1 MSFGRFD
8 KRYNFSSS
16 FPEFKPSIFKI
27 PQNYRE
33 IIESSLKQ
41 LPSGSERSHLEA
53 LLYYMIQF
61 GGTEIPQHKHFTHP
75 WFDVEKK
82 KFSRKSRV
90 KPNRTLLNL
99 LNKHTPSDFR
109 FEHLQRNW
117 SGMKVEDDLISRLN
131 RFYSDNVRLSLP
143 FSIMGAPA
151 NWGELCRN
159 FQSIPFLKP
168 SEKSGGRLF
177 QQGVGYQMIPKR
189 FREELTINGDKTS
202 EIDIS
207 AAALRFLYLSG
218 KDFGIDFPNQII
230 LNEDSYTI
238 FSEIGVSRDLAKEL
252 TYALVF
258 SSKEKEER
266 AVKRKLHSNERFR
279 NRDDLAM
286 VMPEFFE
293 ALEAYKEIHSAPHIP
308 LFTKETEFTREVLR
322 RSLDKELVLLPIHDS
337 YITTTNRFEDFQ
349 RILREAQ
356 THLYGDS
363 HPLTFRREY

>member
-27 PQNYRE
+27 PQDYRR

-41 LPSGSERSHLEA
+41 LPVGSEMNHLEA
-53 LLYYMIQF
+53 FLYYMIQF
-61 GGTEIPQHKHFTHP
+61 GGTEIPQNKHFTHP

-82 KFSRKSRV
+82 KFSKKFRV
-90 KPNRTLLNL
+90 KPSSTLLDL
-99 LNKHTPSDFR
+99 LKNSTPSDFT
-109 FEHLQRNW
+109 FEHLQRDW

-131 RFYSDNVRLSLP
+131 RFYSENVHLSLP
-143 FSIMGAPA
+143 SMIMGSPA

-189 FREELTINGDKTS
+189 FRPELRINGDKTG
-202 EIDIS
+202 ETDIS

-218 KDFGIDFPNQII
+218 KDSGIDFPSQII

-258 SSKEKEER
+258 SSKEKEEK
-266 AVKRKLHSNERFR
+266 AVRRKLHSNERFR
-279 NRDDLAM
+279 DRDDLAM
-286 VMPEFFE
+286 VIPDFFD
-293 ALEAYKEIHSAPHIP
+293 ALEAYKKEHPAPHIS
-308 LFTKETEFTREVLR
+308 LFAKETEFTREILR
-322 RSLDKELVLLPIHDS
+322 RSLDEELVMLPIHDS
-337 YITTTNRFEDFQ
+337 YITTTNRFEDLE

-356 THLYGDS
+356 NHLYGDLV
-363 HPLTFRREY
+363 PLRFRREY